1 MDDKIKYLEPI
12 IKKSNRILKKI
23 IPKLE
28 KKNIEGMNDEDDSEH
43 KGGHVFGDKSFFHY
57 NDVTRWL
64 IWWMILNII
73 GGFIMIFM
81 VDMKGDGFLRGG
93 WGSRILSAVLRI
105 ATFNSFGVKVVREK
119 IVVDEE
125 GNKISGG
132 GKRNSNIIIK
142 ALYFLIFIL
151 LMSIMFPS
159 KIMKAVEN
167 FSPMVPIFNTGTVG
181 SNMNKN
187 FNSTLATMNRMRSP
201 TSTIDIHSEKQLE
214 KITKRNEELNHGF
227 RHMAAR
233 FNNKRMEKNN
243 ERGRW
248 GASC

>member
-1 MDDKIKYLEPI
+1 MMKMIQNIKEDTYLV
-12 IKKSNRILKKI
+12 IK
-23 IPKLE
+23 
-28 KKNIEGMNDEDDSEH
+28 
-43 KGGHVFGDKSFFHY
+43 FFHY

-201 TSTIDIHSEKQLE
+201 TAQL
-214 KITKRNEELNHGF
+214 IFTL
-227 RHMAAR
+227 
-233 FNNKRMEKNN
+233 KNN
-243 ERGRW
+243 
-248 GASC
+248 